1 MPNEPSNLVTSR
13 PPGLV
18 DVLDR
23 ILDKGLVIAGDIK
36 VSITNIEL
44 LTLQIRLI
52 ICSIDKAEQIGINW
66 WRFDPN
72 LSQQAPPMA
81 QIKEP
86 QEENTEN
93 PEPPATPQTTQPGI
107 SANAGELGSTP
118 SRPRAQT
125 NAAKKGA
132 GRTRP

>member
-1 MPNEPSNLVTSR
+1 M
-13 PPGLV
+13 
-18 DVLDR
+18 LDR

-44 LTLQIRLI
+44 LTVQIRLI
-52 ICSIDKAEQIGINW
+52 ICSIEKAEQIGINW

-72 LSQQAPPMA
+72 LTQQAPPTA

-86 QEENTEN
+86 QEENTET
-93 PEPPATPQTTQPGI
+93 PEPAAPAQTRQPGI
-107 SANAGELGSTP
+107 PANAGGTGSTP
-118 SRPRAQT
+118 SRPRRQT
-125 NAAKKGA
+125 NAAKKSG